1 MALKLKMIMSYLPVL
16 KVNKQNS
23 NLNSILKSSYDTLI
37 QDLITISLDQSVFI
51 QECYELSLLS
61 FCHPIF
67 DEKQKSKFK
76 NYSLLL
82 RNAFFKSNNS
92 PSNSFSSTHSNS
104 IQNQNKSNPVSKLN
118 ELEPSLNR
126 SSGFYNESFD
136 QDQEFNSFNNSN
148 RNMSQFAKEHNYFVD
163 DNERSSSL
171 NVSLHM
177 QSSNSNDIKS
187 ESKINEETPRLEA
200 TNPNGQR
207 KHPPLKSSTSLPVE
221 KRFMASNESNYQN
234 SSLPKGLKLFKH
246 LF

>member
-1 MALKLKMIMSYLPVL
+1 MPLKLKMIMSYLPVL

-23 NLNSILKSSYDTLI
+23 NLNSILKSSYDTII

-67 DEKQKSKFK
+67 DENQKSKFK

-82 RNAFFKSNNS
+82 RNALFKSNNS

-104 IQNQNKSNPVSKLN
+104 IQKQNKSNPVSK
-118 ELEPSLNR
+118 EPSLNR

-136 QDQEFNSFNNSN
+136 QDQEFDSFNNSN
-148 RNMSQFAKEHNYFVD
+148 RNMSQFSKDHNYFVD
-163 DNERSSSL
+163 ENERSSSL

-187 ESKINEETPRLEA
+187 TLQETPKLEA

-207 KHPPLKSSTSLPVE
+207 KHPPLKSSSSLPVE
-221 KRFMASNESNYQN
+221 KRFMASNEYNNQN
-234 SSLPKGLKLFKH
+234 SSLPKGLKLF
-246 LF
+246 